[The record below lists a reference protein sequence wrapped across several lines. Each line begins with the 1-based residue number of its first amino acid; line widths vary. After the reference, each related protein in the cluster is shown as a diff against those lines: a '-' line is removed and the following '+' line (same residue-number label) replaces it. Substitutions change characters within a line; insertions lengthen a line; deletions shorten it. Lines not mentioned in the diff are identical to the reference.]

1 MIGRCLTGFLGPGW
15 LLLLVGRVTH
25 RATCFPGKVPRYP
38 GVRYKMKYKIFS
50 KINYKMVSKMK
61 CSIVYKMNYNM
72 VFKMKYKIV
81 SKMNY
86 KMKCKIV
93 YMMKCLP
100 RSGGESPQE
109 M

>member
-38 GVRYKMKYKIFS
+38 GVRYKMKYKIVS

-61 CSIVYKMNYNM
+61 C
-72 VFKMKYKIV
+72 
-81 SKMNY
+81 
-86 KMKCKIV
+86 KIV
-93 YMMKCLP
+93 YMMKCKMV
-100 RSGGESPQE
+100 SHMKSQ
-109 M
+109 MVSKMKC